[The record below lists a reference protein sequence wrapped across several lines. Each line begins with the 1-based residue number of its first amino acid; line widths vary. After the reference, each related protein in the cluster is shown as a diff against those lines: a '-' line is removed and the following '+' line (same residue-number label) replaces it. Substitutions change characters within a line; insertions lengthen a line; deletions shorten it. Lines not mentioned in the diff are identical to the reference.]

1 MSSTAAAGVLESGTV
16 VESAWD
22 GEGDEDRGEAFSPGG
37 SPLPLSVNYH
47 LWAACNMR
55 CRFCFAPFQDVVST
69 VLPKGHLPKEDS
81 IRLVRLLARRFAK
94 VTFVGGEPTLCPWL
108 PELVRAA
115 KDEGAITMLVTN
127 GSRLPEALEGYAGWL
142 DWVTLSIDSAS
153 PSTLVELG
161 RAVQGRR
168 ALPVERY
175 MTIADE
181 VRRLGM
187 RLKLNTVV
195 TSVNRH
201 EDMSGFVRALGPER
215 WKVFRVLPVEG
226 QNDGKVEPLLVSTAD
241 FDAFVRRHRHLEES
255 GIVVVPEDNDD
266 MRGSY
271 AMIDPAGRFFDNV
284 TGGYRYSAPIL
295 DVGIDGA
302 WRQTCF
308 SMDRFLQ
315 RGGSY
320 EFGAPSRHV

>member
-1 MSSTAAAGVLESGTV
+1 
-16 VESAWD
+16 
-22 GEGDEDRGEAFSPGG
+22 
-37 SPLPLSVNYH
+37 
-47 LWAACNMR
+47 
-55 CRFCFAPFQDVVST
+55 
-69 VLPKGHLPKEDS
+69 
-81 IRLVRLLARRFAK
+81 
-94 VTFVGGEPTLCPWL
+94 
-108 PELVRAA
+108 
-115 KDEGAITMLVTN
+115 MLVTN
-127 GSRLPEALEGYAGWL
+127 GSRLPDALGGYAGSL

-175 MTIADE
+175 LAIADV

-195 TSVNRH
+195 TALNRH
-201 EDMSGFVRALGPER
+201 EDMSDFVRALGPER
-215 WKVFRVLPVEG
+215 WKVFRVLPVDG
-226 QNDGKVEPLLVSTAD
+226 QNDGTVEPLLVSGAD
-241 FDAFVRRHRHLEES
+241 FAAFVRRHRHLEES
-255 GIVVVPEDNDD
+255 GIVVVPEDNED

-295 DVGIDGA
+295 GAGIDRA

-320 EFGAPSRHV
+320 DFAAPDRRV